1 MPTRCTTR
9 EQAERLAKAIATDVS
24 IYQHQEVAAAK
35 AGPVPENLVA
45 FIREGWDL
53 YASRL
58 DTKAV
63 PDGATIFDAAIRDR
77 VWAGWGGAT

>member
-1 MPTRCTTR
+1 MPTRITTH
-9 EQAERLAKAIATDVS
+9 EQAVRLAKAIATDISV
-24 IYQHQEVAAAK
+24 YQHAEGAAAK
-35 AGPVPENLVA
+35 VGPVPENLVA

-53 YASRL
+53 YVSRL

-63 PDGATIFDAAIRDR
+63 PDGADIFDKAIRER